1 MITTKQRATLRRLA
15 NPLQPV
21 FQVGKSGVTDAV
33 IESVRTALLARELV
47 KVRVLETS
55 PESARE
61 ACDAVC
67 AALDAE
73 PVQVVGRVFVLY
85 RENPDV
91 RAYAEYLQ

>member
-1 MITTKQRATLRRLA
+1 MISTKERATLRRLA

-21 FQVGKSGVTDAV
+21 FQIGKSGVTDSV
-33 IESVRTALLARELV
+33 IESVRTALVARELV

-67 AALDAE
+67 EALSAD
-73 PVQVVGRVFVLY
+73 PVQVVGRVFVIY

-91 RAYAEYLQ
+91 RAYAERLQ